1 MRIILKKHGKKTKS
15 FSHIEAQ
22 DALEKLNKLHPSGEE
37 LVYHLLSIFCGYG
50 EGNIRRI
57 REGVGNKAKDG
68 HTILIPNLIA
78 YRPKGLLDFHDEIK
92 EMQSDARIVR
102 QMPRLYVVSDGE
114 TIVAVDPKE
123 QDVYE
128 NEVTLMWKDFEFFYP
143 LAGIEK
149 IRHIEEAEADVKS
162 AELMAKIFDEICRHN
177 DIKDKTEMH
186 NLNIFMSRLLFC
198 FFAEDTRLFPEP
210 QLFTNSIRQH
220 TAEDGH
226 DLAKFI
232 DRAFLAMST
241 DNPAVLDT
249 LPKQFAIFPYV
260 NGGLFE
266 QRLPIPVLSRRAR
279 VLIIKCGDFD
289 WKGIHPDI
297 FGSMIQAVVTPE
309 IRAGLGMHY
318 TSVPNIMKLIRPL
331 FLDELNEE
339 FEVAKGTKDIKR
351 LRKLLVRLGKIKFF
365 DPACGSGNFLIVSY
379 KCVRELEIKIW
390 QVLREWGE
398 PELPMTNISLQ
409 QFYGIEI
416 DDFACDTATLSLW
429 LTEHQMNIKFEEEFS
444 ICPNALP
451 LRPSGRIVCGNA
463 CRLDWETVCPHMK
476 EEEVYVMGNPP
487 YLGARLQ
494 SEDQKEDMQ
503 YAMQQNLSYNNLD
516 YIATWFYK
524 GGLYI
529 KERKSKLAFVTTNS
543 ICQGEQVA
551 LLWKYLQSVSI
562 EIYFAYSSFKWSNN
576 AKHNAGVTCT
586 IIGLRFADCKGS
598 PKYLVVNDERI
609 PVPNINP
616 YLSAGT
622 NVIVDKQN
630 DSISN
635 LPSIAFGSMP
645 NDGGY
650 LLFDEHEKEK
660 LIEENA
666 MASKIIHRILGS
678 QELIRGE
685 KRYCLWI
692 TDELLP
698 IAYSIN
704 SVKDR
709 IDACKRVRESSTR
722 ESTRLLAATSYKF
735 GEIRYKE
742 TKCIIVPRHSSERRE
757 YIPIGY
763 LEAGTVVAD
772 SAFAIYDAPLWL
784 FGILTSRM
792 HMAWVKTV
800 GGRLKTDY
808 RYSAQLC
815 YNTFPFPAIN
825 EAQKAE
831 LEELAQ
837 EVLDVRDQHFDM
849 TLGEQYN
856 PETMP
861 ETLKEAHH
869 RLDLAVERCYRPE
882 PFSSDEERLEC
893 LFKLYA
899 KMTKK

>member
-1 MRIILKKHGKKTKS
+1 MAKKTKS
-15 FSHIEAQ
+15 FSHIKAQ
-22 DALEKLNKLHPSGEE
+22 DALEKLNESHPSGEE

-68 HTILIPNLIA
+68 RTVLIPNLIA
-78 YRPKGLLDFHDEIK
+78 YRPKGLFDFHDEIRD
-92 EMQSDARIVR
+92 MQTDARIVK
-102 QMPRLYVVSDGE
+102 QTPRLYVVSDGK
-114 TIVAVDPKE
+114 TIVAADPKE
-123 QDVYE
+123 QDIYE
-128 NEVTLMWKDFEFFYP
+128 NEVALMWKDFEFFYP

-149 IRHIEEAEADVKS
+149 IRHFEEAEADVKS
-162 AELMAKIFDEICRHN
+162 AELMAKIFDEIRRHN

-226 DLAKFI
+226 DLAEFI

-279 VLIIKCGDFD
+279 VLMIKCGDFD
-289 WKGIHPDI
+289 WKDINPDI

-309 IRAGLGMHY
+309 MRAGLGMHY

-339 FEVAKGTKDIKR
+339 FEVAKGTKDIRR

-390 QVLREWGE
+390 EVLREWGE
-398 PELPMTNISLQ
+398 PELPMSNISLQ

-429 LTEHQMNIKFEEEFS
+429 LAEHQMNIKFETIFKVR
-444 ICPNALP
+444 PNALP
-451 LRPSGRIVCGNA
+451 LRPSGHIVCGNA
-463 CRLDWETVCPHMK
+463 CRLDWETVCPHT
-476 EEEVYVMGNPP
+476 EEDEVYVMGNPP
-487 YLGARLQ
+487 YVGSRYQ
-494 SEDQKEDMQ
+494 SSSQKEDME
-503 YAMQQNLSYNNLD
+503 YIFKANYKSLD
-516 YIATWFYK
+516 YIACWFFNGK
-524 GGLYI
+524 LYI
-529 KERKSKLAFVTTNS
+529 EGTNAEYAFVTTNS
-543 ICQGEQVA
+543 ICQGLQVA
-551 LLWKYLQSVSI
+551 LLWKRILNKNTQIS
-562 EIYFAYSSFKWSNN
+562 FAYTSFRWTNN
-576 AKHNAGVTCT
+576 AKHNAAVTVVIVGVTAHKRDKYLFSKNKCSKVEN
-586 IIGLRFADCKGS
+586 ISPYLFSGNNVFIESS
-598 PKYLVVNDERI
+598 PKPLCENIPIMNFGNMPADNGLFLFTTEEKNLFIQNEPQSEPYFRQIYGSEEFINGKERW
-609 PVPNINP
+609 
-616 YLSAGT
+616 
-622 NVIVDKQN
+622 
-630 DSISN
+630 
-635 LPSIAFGSMP
+635 
-645 NDGGY
+645 
-650 LLFDEHEKEK
+650 
-660 LIEENA
+660 
-666 MASKIIHRILGS
+666 
-678 QELIRGE
+678 
-685 KRYCLWI
+685 CLWLYGYKPEDFSKMPLI
-692 TDELLP
+692 K
-698 IAYSIN
+698 S
-704 SVKDR
+704 R
-709 IDACKRVRESSTR
+709 IEKVREIRLESSR
-722 ESTRLLAATSYKF
+722 PQLA
-735 GEIRYKE
+735 EIPHLFAQI
-742 TKCIIVPRHSSERRE
+742 TQPLGVHFIIIPSVSSEFRE
-757 YIPIGY
+757 YIPMGY
-763 LEAGTVVAD
+763 LDSSKLATNLCLVVGTD
-772 SAFAIYDAPLWL
+772 DLWL
-784 FGILTSRM
+784 FGILTSKM

-825 EAQKAE
+825 DAQKAE

-861 ETLKEAHH
+861 EALKEVHH